1 MPRHNPERL
10 TPASIVTYVL
20 DKSAQRKFSA
30 QQNYIKKNSNNKKK
44 TKKTAEQ
51 LKAKKESYER
61 MHKRAEEGGER
72 TELLRAKIS
81 DSWVRDDSYRKS
93 VWQSNLR
100 LIVVFGVLL
109 LVVLVFAGLA
119 DLGEFIQSMKNA
131 G

>member
-1 MPRHNPERL
+1 MIFSRISMMKINGYRRFDFPTRHYDER
-10 TPASIVTYVL
+10 
-20 DKSAQRKFSA
+20 K
-30 QQNYIKKNSNNKKK
+30 
-44 TKKTAEQ
+44 EQ

-61 MHKRAEEGGER
+61 MHQRAEEGGER

-81 DSWVRDDSYRKS
+81 DSWVRDDAYRKS